1 MKKPVVDYR
10 EFRLSKINDPRFSHL
25 KLLLG
30 WVFYFLAY
38 FITEKFIPEST
49 CYVIHSKLDDLIPF
63 CEVFVIPYVFWY
75 FLVFGS
81 LLYFLLYNVSSF
93 KKLMIFIIIT
103 QVTAMLIYIFFP
115 NCQDMRPEEFTRDNI
130 FTQSVG
136 FLYSVDTN
144 TNVFPSLHVAYSLAI
159 ASVWCKEKDA
169 SLLWKIFVVV
179 AVILICLSTAFIKQH
194 SVLDG
199 FASLFMCLVIEIFLY
214 RDYYLKKFKKQT
226 SEK

>member
-1 MKKPVVDYR
+1 
-10 EFRLSKINDPRFSHL
+10 
-25 KLLLG
+25 
-30 WVFYFLAY
+30 
-38 FITEKFIPEST
+38 
-49 CYVIHSKLDDLIPF
+49 
-63 CEVFVIPYVFWY
+63 
-75 FLVFGS
+75 
-81 LLYFLLYNVSSF
+81 
-93 KKLMIFIIIT
+93 MIFIIIT